1 MTIGAEKPVYKFQ
14 PFVQQPVPQN
24 VHIQQMQ
31 LKMNFDQ
38 TQQQIKSMIDKEDEN
53 WPKEPWIEAPV
64 GYKWVLEADG
74 KYNLHPI

>member
-1 MTIGAEKPVYKFQ
+1 LTIGAEKPVYKFQ

-53 WPKEPWIEAPV
+53 
-64 GYKWVLEADG
+64 
-74 KYNLHPI
+74 

>member
-1 MTIGAEKPVYKFQ
+1 
-14 PFVQQPVPQN
+14 
-24 VHIQQMQ
+24 MQ